1 VTAIPE
7 SLHAA
12 IAGRYDVERELGRGG
27 MATVY
32 LARDAKH
39 QRQVALKVLKPDL
52 AASLGADRF
61 LKEIEIVARLTHP
74 HILALYDSCAD
85 HSCLYYV
92 MPFIEGGSL
101 RQRLERDRRLE
112 PGDALAIAGSVA
124 DALTYAH
131 RQGVLHRD
139 IKPENI
145 LFAQGHPIVAD
156 FGIAKAIVTAG
167 GENLTR
173 TGFPLGTPG
182 YMSPEQAAG
191 LTDLDERTDVYG
203 LAVVVYEML
212 VGQVPGRWPTEE
224 AVREGRFLEATPSH
238 RAHLDRLPAHLE
250 GALVRGLATRHD
262 QRTPTPA
269 ALLDDLA
276 STRPRGRRYNE
287 EEVRAL
293 VQRAAELEV
302 RQPTTVDG
310 AMTIGGIERV
320 AEAAGIPRALVRQAA
335 VSAEARP
342 APAPSRVATTLIG
355 GPTFI
360 DIERVVEGEV
370 PDTEY
375 ATLVDEVRSRIGQA
389 GIVSS
394 LGRSVTWIA
403 SEGSAQTR
411 RPLQVTVSVRAG
423 RTRIHIRDSLTDLRA
438 GLFGGV
444 LAGVGAGGLGPLI
457 AVAVEGLKAPAVL
470 FALVPAWVL
479 TVFSST
485 RSLYHYRTRARQR
498 QLEDLAD
505 RLAALARDVAVLP
518 SDRRLGGPVRTP

>member
-1 VTAIPE
+1 
-7 SLHAA
+7 
-12 IAGRYDVERELGRGG
+12 
-27 MATVY
+27 
-32 LARDAKH
+32 
-39 QRQVALKVLKPDL
+39 VLRPDL

-112 PGDALAIAGSVA
+112 PGGALAIAGSVA

-224 AVREGRFLEATPSH
+224 AVRAGRFLEAASGH
-238 RAHLDRLPAHLE
+238 RLFLDRLPGHIEA
-250 GALVRGLATRHD
+250 ALVRGLATRHD

-269 ALLDDLA
+269 ALVDELA
-276 STRPRGRRYNE
+276 TSRPRGRRYNE
-287 EEVRAL
+287 DEVRSL

-302 RQPTTVDG
+302 AQPATVDG
-310 AMTIGGIERV
+310 AMTIGGIERI
-320 AEAAGIPRALVRQAA
+320 AEEAGIPPALVRQAA
-335 VSAEARP
+335 VSTEARP
-342 APAPSRVATTLIG
+342 AAPPSRVATTLIG
-355 GPTFI
+355 GPTGI
-360 DIERVVEGEV
+360 DIERIVEGEV
-370 PDTEY
+370 PEGEY
-375 ATLVDEVRSRIGQA
+375 AMLVDEIRTRIGQA

-394 LGRSVTWIA
+394 LGRSVTWVA
-403 SEGSAQTR
+403 SDGSAQTR
-411 RPLQVTVSVRAG
+411 RPLQVTVAVRSG
-423 RTRIHIRDSLTDLRA
+423 RTRIHIRDNCTDLRA
-438 GLFGGV
+438 GIFGGV
-444 LAGVGAGGLGPLI
+444 LAGAGAGGLGPVIAI
-457 AVAVEGLKAPAVL
+457 AVEAMKNPAALLFMAPAWI
-470 FALVPAWVL
+470 ALVYSVA
-479 TVFSST
+479 
-485 RSLYHYRTRARQR
+485 RSLYFHNTRSRQQ

>member
-1 VTAIPE
+1 MTAIPE
-7 SLHAA
+7 ALQAA

-32 LARDAKH
+32 LARDTKH
-39 QRQVALKVLKPDL
+39 QRRVALKVLKADL
-52 AASLGADRF
+52 AASLGAERF

-112 PGDALAIAGSVA
+112 PAETVAIAGSVA

-224 AVREGRFLEATPSH
+224 AVRAGRFLEAAPGH
-238 RAHLDRLPAHLE
+238 RVFLDCLPGHIEA
-250 GALVRGLATRHD
+250 ALVRGVATRHD

-269 ALLDDLA
+269 ALVEELTTA
-276 STRPRGRRYNE
+276 RPRGRRYDE

-320 AEAAGIPRALVRQAA
+320 AEEAGIPAALVRQAA

-342 APAPSRVATTLIG
+342 PAPRSRLWPTVAG
-355 GPTFI
+355 GPTVI
-360 DIERVVEGEV
+360 AIERIVEGEV
-370 PDTEY
+370 PESEV
-375 ATLVDEVRSRIGQA
+375 ATLVDEIRTRIGQA

-394 LGRSVTWIA
+394 LGRSVTWVA

-411 RPLQVTVSVRAG
+411 RPLQVTVAVRSG
-423 RTRIHIRDSLTDLRA
+423 RTRIHIRDNCTDLRA
-438 GLFGGV
+438 GIFGGV
-444 LAGVGAGGLGPLI
+444 LAGVGAGGLGPVI
-457 AVAVEGLKAPAVL
+457 AVAVEAMKNPA
-470 FALVPAWVL
+470 ALVFMVPAWVTL
-479 TVFSST
+479 VYSSA
-485 RSLYHYRTRARQR
+485 RSLYFHNTRSRQR
-498 QLEDLAD
+498 QIEDLAD

-518 SDRRLGGPVRTP
+518 SDRRLGGPVRSP